1 MSWVT
6 LPTLALFA
14 HIVGVLLL
22 FIGIG
27 ALWMSALRLRSAR
40 IVAQA
45 REWSGLA
52 RGAGRIAPIAGV
64 LILVPGI
71 YMMATEWGV
80 TPWILTTI
88 GAMLLLMMPG
98 MIIAGRGMGAIRV
111 ALAGSADEDALPA
124 EVRRQIKRPVL
135 WSAVQVWAATSLG
148 VVFLMTTKP
157 GWTGSLVVIAVA
169 LVMGLAVGM
178 LSSPRRTPAMTTTP
192 MRGARVR

>member
-6 LPTLALFA
+6 LTTLALFA
-14 HIVGVLLL
+14 HIVGALLL
-22 FIGIG
+22 FVGIG
-27 ALWMSALRLRSAR
+27 ALWISALRLRSAR

-52 RGAGRIAPIAGV
+52 RVAGRIGPIAGV

-71 YMMATEWGV
+71 YLMATEWGA
-80 TPWILTTI
+80 TPWILVTI

-98 MIIAGRGMGAIRV
+98 MIIAGRGLGAIRV
-111 ALAGSADEDALPA
+111 ALAASADGDALPA
-124 EVRRQIKRPVL
+124 DVRRQIERPMV
-135 WSAVQVWAATSLG
+135 WTAVQVWAATSLG

-169 LVMGLAVGM
+169 VALGLAVGV
-178 LSSPRRTPAMTTTP
+178 LSGPRRAPGMMTTP
-192 MRGARVR
+192 MREASVR